1 MYVSCLVFLGFVLFL
16 IFLFV
21 CFDACG
27 CCLGLVCFSSTT
39 QLFMANLEFR
49 ILWLCTK
56 DMN

>member
-1 MYVSCLVFLGFVLFL
+1 MYVSRLGFFGFCFVFNYFL
-16 IFLFV
+16 V
-21 CFDACG
+21 CFYACG